1 MSLKMA
7 AKETIKSPGCLKYVI
22 FISMKE
28 VVSSF
33 TILPYSHYINFSFI
47 TCDDKKGN
55 YLISLSPITSN
66 FFVFIV
72 WFATL
77 RTTSQM
83 LKAMPEINLCSQGRG
98 VQINSSYL
106 LFFLG
111 LSVLIFNRF

>member
-1 MSLKMA
+1 MTNLKMA

-28 VVSSF
+28 VVSGF

-55 YLISLSPITSN
+55 YLISLIPITSN

-77 RTTSQM
+77 RTIC
-83 LKAMPEINLCSQGRG
+83 KC
-98 VQINSSYL
+98 
-106 LFFLG
+106 
-111 LSVLIFNRF
+111 